1 MTFEDY
7 KEDNIKHAL
16 YLANKYYSHLGGL
29 DLTNYKQK
37 VDTYALEILYSLYQD
52 YKAER
57 D

>member
-1 MTFEDY
+1 MTFEQY
-7 KEDNIKHAL
+7 KENHIKHAL
-16 YLANKYYSHLGGL
+16 YMAHKYYSHLGSL

-52 YKAER
+52 YLAER

>member
-1 MTFEDY
+1 MTFEQY
-7 KEDNIKHAL
+7 KEDNIKSAL
-16 YLANKYYSHLGGL
+16 AKAHKYYSYMGSL

-37 VDTYALEILYSLYQD
+37 VNTYALEILYSLYQD

>member
-1 MTFEDY
+1 MTFEQY
-7 KEDNIKHAL
+7 KEDNIKSAL
-16 YLANKYYSHLGGL
+16 AKAHKYYSYMGSL

-52 YKAER
+52 YKAQR

>member
-16 YLANKYYSHLGGL
+16 YLANKYYSYKHL

-37 VDTYALEILYSLYQD
+37 VNTYALEILYSLYQD

>member
-1 MTFEDY
+1 MTFEQY
-7 KEDNIKHAL
+7 KEDNIRHAL
-16 YLANKYYSHLGGL
+16 YLAHKYYSHLGSL